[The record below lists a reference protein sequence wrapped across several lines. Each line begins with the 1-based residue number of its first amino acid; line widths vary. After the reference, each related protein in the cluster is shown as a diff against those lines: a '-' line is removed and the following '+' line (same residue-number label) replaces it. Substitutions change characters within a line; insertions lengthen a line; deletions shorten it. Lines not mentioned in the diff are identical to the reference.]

1 MSNGPN
7 RVSTIHHLPVVP
19 FAADT
24 ADVTRL
30 LPKVL
35 LATALVAVAPVV
47 LIFELQVNGV
57 IGSPILADVIGAA
70 LSLVIYHLAA
80 ARWQR
85 REGTHDVLFGEL
97 MIWGWIGR
105 CIQERRIANAS
116 KLLGARVV
124 RRPAFDARMSP
135 KERVALLQK
144 IAGDLEVR
152 DPYTH
157 GHSRRVARYTTLTA
171 KAMGITGPELR
182 RLRTAAFVHDLG
194 KIDTP
199 IDVLCKPGKLTAE
212 EYDQIKR
219 HPADGERMVDWLD
232 DEMISA
238 VVRSHHER
246 LDGSGYPDAL
256 RGDEIPLGARI
267 VAVADTFDAITSTRS
282 YRGARTHKQALDIIQ
297 ADAGTKLD
305 ADAVAAF
312 RRGYLGRRSL
322 ATWIAF
328 SNVVDRIILWIV
340 GDAIGSGVRL
350 AAFTASAVALGS
362 GVLPADAK
370 TGGRSTRGTLVA
382 TASSAAPASSS
393 ASRGG
398 ATDPVIV
405 LRRDRSALHRASHPA
420 SHATGSLTA
429 HRRGHRAGTP
439 TTPGTAHGAAST
451 TSATTTT
458 TPGRNGRGHYYGQ
471 TQGRKVRRHGRS
483 AGSPAVHHAY
493 GHAKT
498 NGRSHATHTRVTH
511 RTATAPHPTSHPN
524 SSHASTTTTATTTT
538 PGNAYGLTKGNGA
551 GK

>member
-1 MSNGPN
+1 M
-7 RVSTIHHLPVVP
+7 H
-19 FAADT
+19 
-24 ADVTRL
+24 RL

-35 LATALVAVAPVV
+35 LATGLVAVAPVV
-47 LIFELQVNGV
+47 LIFELQMNGV

-70 LSLVIYHLAA
+70 LSLVVYHVAA

-85 REGTHDVLFGEL
+85 REGTRDVLFGEL
-97 MIWGWIGR
+97 MIWGWVGR
-105 CIQERRIANAS
+105 CIQERRIANAA
-116 KLLGARVV
+116 KLLGTRVV
-124 RRPAFDARMSP
+124 RKPTFDAGMSP

-144 IAGDLEVR
+144 VAGNLEAR

-171 KAMGITGPELR
+171 KAMGITGSDLR

-199 IDVLCKPGKLTAE
+199 IDVLCKPGSLTSE
-212 EYDQIKR
+212 EYDLIKQ
-219 HPADGERMVDWLD
+219 HPADGERMVEMLD

-256 RGDEIPLGARI
+256 RGDQIPLGARI

-328 SNVVDRIILWIV
+328 SNVIDRIVLWIV

-350 AAFTASAVALGS
+350 AAFTASAVALSS

-370 TGGRSTRGTLVA
+370 TDADGSLHHGGQLVAVAPAAAGSTSGANSIEPIVIPGTIRGT
-382 TASSAAPASSS
+382 
-393 ASRGG
+393 
-398 ATDPVIV
+398 
-405 LRRDRSALHRASHPA
+405 
-420 SHATGSLTA
+420 TA
-429 HRRGHRAGTP
+429 HAAVHERTSRTGHLSAHHRGHRAGV
-439 TTPGTAHGAAST
+439 GGG
-451 TSATTTT
+451 ATTTGPAGT
-458 TPGRNGRGHYYGQ
+458 APATLATPGRHGRGHYYGQ
-471 TQGRKVRRHGRS
+471 TQGRKVRRHGTG
-483 AGSPAVHHAY
+483 ASPAVHHAY

-498 NGRSHATHTRVTH
+498 HGRSRSTHTRTTHTTHVTTH
-511 RTATAPHPTSHPN
+511 AHKPSGH
-524 SSHASTTTTATTTT
+524 SSPKSTTTSTTSTT
-538 PGNAYGLTKGNGA
+538 NGNGNANGSTKGKA
-551 GK
+551 SGK